1 MVISHLDI
9 ARRVLAENHKLTL
22 TDPSLKPAGVTCLIY
37 LKDGEYCI
45 LLNKRSQEVE
55 HHKGEISFPGG
66 MKDPEDATLRETALR
81 EAHEEMGILPEDI
94 EIIGEL
100 DDVRT
105 NSNFLMR
112 PYVGTIPYPY
122 EFKPSSIEVAEVLEV
137 PISEL
142 LDRNNRRD
150 EIRVVNGTFVN
161 SPTYAYQGHLIY
173 GATAKVL
180 ENFLS
185 LIETDLEK
193 EAK

>member
-9 ARRVLAENHKLTL
+9 ARRVLAENNKLTL
-22 TDPSLKPAGVTCLIY
+22 TDPSLKPAGVTCLLY

-66 MKDPEDATLRETALR
+66 MMDPEDATLRDTAVR

-112 PYVGTIPYPY
+112 PFVGTIPYPY
-122 EFKPSSIEVAEVLEV
+122 AFKPSTIEVAEVLEV
-137 PISEL
+137 PISDL
-142 LDRNNRRD
+142 LDSNNRRD
-150 EIRVVNGTFVN
+150 EIRIENGTFVN
-161 SPTYAYQGHLIY
+161 SPTYVYQGHLIY

-185 LIETDLEK
+185 LIENDIEK